1 MTVVKICGI
10 MRPEDAIAAADAEA
24 DFVGIIFAPGRRRR
38 SVDQGREIV
47 QRLRAERPEI
57 PAVVGVFADMAA
69 DEVNQIVQEVGIDRV
84 QLSGSEPPEYRSLI
98 KSPVIKAVKLTSG
111 LSEDKIMEIMA
122 SAEEYLDPVMDICLV
137 EPHVEGAFG
146 GTGVKVAPEY
156 LSIIRGFTFFL
167 AGGLNPDNVGSV
179 VREAEPWGVDVSSGV
194 ETDGEKDSL
203 KIARFVYQAK
213 RVGGWRL

>member
-10 MRPEDAIAAADAEA
+10 MRSEDAIAAAEAEA

-38 SVDQGREIV
+38 TVDQAREIV
-47 QRLRAERPEI
+47 RLLRAERPEI

-69 DEVNQIVQEVGIDRV
+69 SEVNQIVQEVGIDRV
-84 QLSGSEPPEYRSLI
+84 QLSGSEPPEYRSFI
-98 KSPVIKAVKLTSG
+98 KSPVIKAIKLGSG
-111 LSEDKIMEIMA
+111 LSEGKIAEIMTGA
-122 SAEEYLDPVMDICLV
+122 QEYLDPMVDICLV

-146 GTGVKVAPEY
+146 GTGVTVDPEY
-156 LSIIRGFTFFL
+156 LSSISGFTFFL

-179 VREAEPWGVDVSSGV
+179 VRKIQPWGVDVSSGV

-203 KIARFVYQAK
+203 KIARFIYQAK

>member
-10 MRPEDAIAAADAEA
+10 MRPEDAIAAAEAEA

-38 SVDQGREIV
+38 TVDQAGEIV
-47 QRLRAERPEI
+47 QRLRAVRPEI

-69 DEVNQIVQEVGIDRV
+69 NEVNRIVQEVGIDRV
-84 QLSGSEPPEYRSLI
+84 QLSGNEPPEYRPLI
-98 KSPVIKAVKLTSG
+98 KSPVIKAVKLRPG
-111 LSEDKIMEIMA
+111 LSEDIIMETMVGA
-122 SAEEYLDPVMDICLV
+122 QEYLDPMMDICLI

-146 GTGVKVAPEY
+146 GTGVTLAPED
-156 LSIIRGFTFFL
+156 LSSVRGFTFLL

-179 VREAEPWGVDVSSGV
+179 VRNVQPWGVDVSSGV

-203 KIARFVYQAK
+203 KIARFIYQAR

>member
-38 SVDQGREIV
+38 SVAQGREIV
-47 QRLRAERPEI
+47 RKLRAERPEI

-111 LSEDKIMEIMA
+111 LSEDEIMEIIV
-122 SAEEYLDPVMDICLV
+122 SAEEYLDPVMDVCLV

-146 GTGVKVAPEY
+146 GTGVKVDPEY
-156 LSIIRGFTFFL
+156 LSTIRGFTFLL

>member
-156 LSIIRGFTFFL
+156 LSTIRGFTFFL